1 MLLAWVLI
9 LRMWVSVISNI
20 SRMIPQ
26 VNLEIGNVNV
36 RLTGRVN
43 TISSILDIVRL
54 RLFQVVKQLILSSSV
69 NSLASTGHY
78 VIKS

>member
-1 MLLAWVLI
+1 
-9 LRMWVSVISNI
+9 MWVSVISNI